1 GSPPIRFSNAPSES
15 LSSAA
20 LKTSKT
26 RCASWGENSSYSKC
40 VAVWSFRAPSRRN
53 TQRSMPWAPI
63 CFAVAINSGR
73 VKRSNA
79 ELMTHI
85 GLFGLS
91 MSFVYRF
98 RKIFAKKKG
107 CRSGQPSYSVN
118 TLTHILFCVF
128 SFLYFQ
134 ANRLSKVLHIL
145 KSFSYPGTGSVIAFI
160 EEFVSIPFQAL
171 D

>member
-1 GSPPIRFSNAPSES
+1 CHLSFLFFFFLGAAPTLTFS
-15 LSSAA
+15 LSLHDA
-20 LKTSKT
+20 L
-26 RCASWGENSSYSKC
+26 
-40 VAVWSFRAPSRRN
+40 
-53 TQRSMPWAPI
+53 PI
-63 CFAVAINSGR
+63 Y
-73 VKRSNA
+73 
-79 ELMTHI
+79 I

>member
-1 GSPPIRFSNAPSES
+1 
-15 LSSAA
+15 
-20 LKTSKT
+20 
-26 RCASWGENSSYSKC
+26 
-40 VAVWSFRAPSRRN
+40 
-53 TQRSMPWAPI
+53 MPWAPI

-134 ANRLSKVLHIL
+134 ANRRS
-145 KSFSYPGTGSVIAFI
+145 
-160 EEFVSIPFQAL
+160 EEHTSELQSRENLVCRL
-171 D
+171 LLEKKKTR